1 MMEIPGSVLQDMM
14 RSTVSIGDVFL
25 IEMDE
30 SDGITPKDGDDY
42 RHKYFVVLG
51 FDGMGNVYGGVVINS
66 RINQHMSPIVQQY
79 QMPISCTKYPF
90 LKYNSFVNCSRLKTA
105 PLTKLTNGKFL
116 GVVEKEDVTLIIETV
131 RTSPHERANR
141 LRQFGLI

>member
-1 MMEIPGSVLQDMM
+1 MEISGSVLQDMM
-14 RSTVSIGDVFL
+14 RSTVSVGDVFL

-30 SDGITPKDGDDY
+30 NDGITPKDGDGS
-42 RHKYFVVLG
+42 RNKYFVVLG
-51 FDGMGNVYGGVVINS
+51 FDGISNVYGGVVINS

-105 PLTKLTNGKFL
+105 PLAKLTNGKFL
-116 GVVEKEDVTLIIETV
+116 GVVENEDVTLITETIKA
-131 RTSPHERANR
+131 SPHERANR
-141 LRQFGLI
+141 LRQFGLK